1 MPVSFPA
8 TITFYNLRESER
20 TLIDQNLSRQKAARD
35 LKAAEIERFF
45 GDMKKQVKTLSSQ
58 AWVSDSASRL
68 TNAFYT
74 FPVQDSQKYVSS
86 LETFYQSDFT
96 DSYKEKNGN
105 ASPAGLARLLQNLPK
120 NAAALQFHYI
130 SNNRFDIGSKDKML
144 DAKDGS
150 PYSEIH
156 REYHDSFKNFRSEF
170 GYHDIF
176 LVDTLSGHIVYS
188 VTKSIDFA
196 TSLREGPFVDA
207 NLGKIF
213 KQAAN
218 SKDPNS
224 VYIADLSQY
233 FPGYEYPSGFIASPI
248 FKDRQNIG
256 VLVFQFSTQKIDN
269 IMTYGQRW
277 SEVGLGDTGQTFLV
291 GDDQKMRSIS

>member
-1 MPVSFPA
+1 MFSTSLKVKLSAAFLIAGIVPAA

-120 NAAALQFHYI
+120 NAAALQF
-130 SNNRFDIGSKDKML
+130 
-144 DAKDGS
+144 
-150 PYSEIH
+150 
-156 REYHDSFKNFRSEF
+156 
-170 GYHDIF
+170 
-176 LVDTLSGHIVYS
+176 
-188 VTKSIDFA
+188 
-196 TSLREGPFVDA
+196 
-207 NLGKIF
+207 
-213 KQAAN
+213 Q
-218 SKDPNS
+218 
-224 VYIADLSQY
+224 
-233 FPGYEYPSGFIASPI
+233 
-248 FKDRQNIG
+248 
-256 VLVFQFSTQKIDN
+256 
-269 IMTYGQRW
+269 
-277 SEVGLGDTGQTFLV
+277 
-291 GDDQKMRSIS
+291 